1 MAGRSLT
8 VAAVAPIFANRRRNT
23 AGDASIPI
31 PCIATSLVKATPM
44 SLSRSEL
51 DQLKPST
58 RSVHAG
64 KGVNSGDARP
74 TASPIHVATA
84 FSYAESQM
92 LDDVFE
98 DNSKGY
104 VYSRYGNPTV
114 RSLEQA
120 VAVIEGCDEA
130 IAFSS
135 GMAAI
140 HAALIGVAEPGARIL
155 ASQDLY
161 GATHALLRTYFAN
174 IEMQTT
180 FVDILDLGAVRAAA
194 FDHQPAVILAESISN
209 PLIRVTDIAAI
220 AGIAHEV
227 GAKLIID
234 NTFASPI
241 IIQPASLGADLIVHS
256 TTKFIAGHGD
266 TTGGVIATSS
276 LIAGRIREQAKLFGA
291 IAGPFDAFLA
301 MRGLK
306 TLDLRMRQQSRNARV
321 IADALCRDA
330 RIDRVNYPGLTTP
343 VPEPLFESDARGA
356 LLSFEIAGAG
366 RSEVFTFMDALSLC
380 IPATTLGD
388 VYSLVLYPA
397 MSSHRSLT
405 PEQRHAIGIR
415 DNLVRMSVG
424 IEDVDDILADV
435 RKALAAALA

>member
-1 MAGRSLT
+1 MK
-8 VAAVAPIFANRRRNT
+8 AA
-23 AGDASIPI
+23 
-31 PCIATSLVKATPM
+31 PM
-44 SLSRSEL
+44 SLTRSDL

-58 RSVHAG
+58 RAVHAG
-64 KGVNSGDARP
+64 KDVDSGEARP

-84 FSYAESQM
+84 FSYDESRT

-114 RSLEQA
+114 RSLEHA
-120 VAVIEGCDEA
+120 IAVIEQCDEA
-130 IAFSS
+130 IAFAS

-140 HAALIGVAEPGARIL
+140 HAAIIGVAEPGSRIL

-161 GATHALLRTYFAN
+161 GATHALLRTHFAS
-174 IEMQTT
+174 IGMETT
-180 FVDILDLGAVRAAA
+180 FVDILDLDAVRAAA
-194 FDHQPAVILAESISN
+194 EETAPAVILAESISN

-220 AGIAHEV
+220 AAIAHDA
-227 GAKLIID
+227 GATLIID
-234 NTFASPI
+234 STFASPI
-241 IIQPASLGADLIVHS
+241 VIQPATIGADIVVHS

-276 LIAGRIREQAKLFGA
+276 PIAQGIREQAKLFGA

-306 TLDLRMRQQSRNARV
+306 TLDLRVRQQSCNARAV
-321 IADALCRDA
+321 AEALSCDP
-330 RIDRVNYPGLTTP
+330 RIERVNYPGLTMP
-343 VPEPLFESDARGA
+343 VPDALFVSDLRGA

-366 RSEVFTFMDALSLC
+366 RSQAFAFMDALSLC
-380 IPATTLGD
+380 VPATTLGD
-388 VYSLVLYPA
+388 VCSLVLYPA
-397 MSSHRSLT
+397 MSSHRSLS
-405 PEQRHAIGIR
+405 PAQRQAIGIR

-424 IEDVDDILADV
+424 IEDAGDIMADV
-435 RKALAAALA
+435 RKALAAALG

>member
-1 MAGRSLT
+1 M
-8 VAAVAPIFANRRRNT
+8 P
-23 AGDASIPI
+23 
-31 PCIATSLVKATPM
+31 
-44 SLSRSEL
+44 LSRSQL

-64 KGVNSGDARP
+64 KDIDSGEARP

-84 FSYAESQM
+84 FSYADSLM
-92 LDDVFE
+92 LDSVFE
-98 DNSKGY
+98 DNSRGY

-114 RSLEQA
+114 HSLEHA
-120 VAVIEGCDEA
+120 IAVIEQSEEA

-140 HAALIGVAEPGARIL
+140 HAAIAGVADPGSRIL

-161 GATHALLRTYFAN
+161 GATHALLRTHFAS
-174 IEMQTT
+174 IGMETT
-180 FVDILDLGAVRAAA
+180 FVDILDLDAVREAATA
-194 FDHQPAVILAESISN
+194 ISPAIILAESISN
-209 PLIRVTDIAAI
+209 PLIRVTDITAI
-220 AGIAHEV
+220 ATITHEV
-227 GAKLIID
+227 GATLIVD

-241 IIQPASLGADLIVHS
+241 VIQPATLGADIVVHS
-256 TTKFIAGHGD
+256 TTKFIGGHGD
-266 TTGGVIATSS
+266 TTGGVIATSTS
-276 LIAGRIREQAKLFGA
+276 MAHRIREQGKLFGA

-306 TLDLRMRQQSRNARV
+306 TLDLRVRQQSHNACTLATALSGDPRV
-321 IADALCRDA
+321 E
-330 RIDRVNYPGLTTP
+330 RVNYPGLGRS
-343 VPEPLFESDARGA
+343 VPDPLFVSDIRGA

-366 RSEVFTFMDALSLC
+366 RPEIFAFMDALSLC

-405 PEQRHAIGIR
+405 PEQRQTIGIH

-424 IEDVDDILADV
+424 IEDVNDILADV
-435 RKALAAALA
+435 RKALSVALG

>member
-1 MAGRSLT
+1 M
-8 VAAVAPIFANRRRNT
+8 P
-23 AGDASIPI
+23 
-31 PCIATSLVKATPM
+31 
-44 SLSRSEL
+44 LSRSQL
-51 DQLKPST
+51 DQLRPST
-58 RSVHAG
+58 RAVHAG
-64 KGVNSGDARP
+64 KGIDVAEARP

-84 FSYAESQM
+84 FSYPDAQM

-120 VAVIEGCDEA
+120 IAVVEQCEEA

-140 HAALIGVAEPGARIL
+140 HAAITGVAGPGAKIL

-161 GATHALLRTYFAN
+161 GATHALLRTHFAN
-174 IEMQTT
+174 VDMETH
-180 FVDILDLGAVRAAA
+180 FVDMLAVDAVREAATRIR
-194 FDHQPAVILAESISN
+194 PAVILAESISN
-209 PLIRVTDIAAI
+209 PLIRVTDIASVAAI
-220 AGIAHEV
+220 AQEV

-234 NTFASPI
+234 NTFASPVI
-241 IIQPASLGADLIVHS
+241 IRPATLGADLVVHS

-276 LIAGRIREQAKLFGA
+276 RIAGPIREQAKLFGA
-291 IAGPFDAFLA
+291 ITGPFDAFLA

-306 TLDLRMRQQSRNARV
+306 TLDLRVRKQSENAHE
-321 IADALCRDA
+321 IATALASDP
-330 RIDRVNYPGLTTP
+330 RIERVNYPGLDSP
-343 VPEPLFESDARGA
+343 VPEPLFLCNDRGA
-356 LLSFEIAGAG
+356 LFSFEIAGAG
-366 RSEVFTFMDALSLC
+366 RAEIFAFMDALALC

-405 PEQRHAIGIR
+405 SEQRHAIGIR

-424 IEDVDDILADV
+424 IEDSGDILADV
-435 RKALAAALA
+435 DQALTATMGKHVREQPLATEAQVV

>member
-1 MAGRSLT
+1 
-8 VAAVAPIFANRRRNT
+8 
-23 AGDASIPI
+23 
-31 PCIATSLVKATPM
+31 M

-51 DQLKPST
+51 DQLMPST
-58 RSVHAG
+58 RAVHAG
-64 KGVNSGDARP
+64 KGVDAAEARP

-84 FSYAESQM
+84 FSYPDARM

-98 DNSKGY
+98 DNSRGY

-120 VAVIEGCDEA
+120 IAVVEQCDEA
-130 IAFSS
+130 IAFAS

-140 HAALIGVAEPGARIL
+140 HAAITGVAGPGAKIL

-161 GATHALLRTYFAN
+161 GATHALLRTHFASIN
-174 IEMQTT
+174 METH
-180 FVDILDLGAVRAAA
+180 FVDMLDLDAVRDAATA
-194 FDHQPAVILAESISN
+194 IQPAIVLAESISN
-209 PLIRVTDIAAI
+209 PLIRVTDIAAV
-220 AGIAHEV
+220 AEIAH
-227 GAKLIID
+227 GAGARLIID
-234 NTFASPI
+234 NTFASPVI
-241 IIQPASLGADLIVHS
+241 IRPAALGADLVVHS

-276 LIAGRIREQAKLFGA
+276 RFAGPIREQAKLFGA
-291 IAGPFDAFLA
+291 VTGPFDAFLA
-301 MRGLK
+301 IRGLK
-306 TLDLRMRQQSRNARV
+306 TLDLRVRQQSRNARK
-321 IADALCRDA
+321 IATTLTQDS
-330 RIDRVNYPGLTTP
+330 RIERVNYPGLGSA
-343 VPEPLFESDARGA
+343 VPDPLFLCEDRGA

-366 RSEVFTFMDALSLC
+366 REEIFAFMDALKLC

-388 VYSLVLYPA
+388 VFSLVLYPA

-424 IEDVDDILADV
+424 IEDPRDILADV
-435 RKALAAALA
+435 SQALVTATG

>member
-1 MAGRSLT
+1 M
-8 VAAVAPIFANRRRNT
+8 P
-23 AGDASIPI
+23 
-31 PCIATSLVKATPM
+31 
-44 SLSRSEL
+44 LSRSEL

-64 KGVNSGDARP
+64 KGIETGGAQP

-84 FSYAESQM
+84 FSYPDSRM

-114 RSLEQA
+114 RSLEEAIA
-120 VAVIEGCDEA
+120 VVEQCDEA

-140 HAALIGVAEPGARIL
+140 HAAIIGVAQPGSRIL

-174 IEMQTT
+174 IAMETT
-180 FVDILDLGAVRAAA
+180 FVDILDLDAVRAAA
-194 FDHQPAVILAESISN
+194 NRIQPAVIIAESISN
-209 PLIRVTDIAAI
+209 PLIRVTDIAAV
-220 AGIAHEV
+220 AAIAHDID
-227 GAKLIID
+227 AKLIID

-241 IIQPASLGADLIVHS
+241 VIQPTTIGADIVVHS

-276 LIAGRIREQAKLFGA
+276 SIAHRIREQAKLFGA

-301 MRGLK
+301 IRGLK
-306 TLDLRMRQQSRNARV
+306 TLDLRMRQQSYNART
-321 IADALCRDA
+321 IAEALSSDS
-330 RIDRVNYPGLTTP
+330 RIERVNYPGLATS
-343 VPEPLFESDARGA
+343 VPEPLFVSDLRGA

-366 RSEVFTFMDALSLC
+366 RSEVFAFMDALSLC

-397 MSSHRSLT
+397 MSSHRGLSS
-405 PEQRHAIGIR
+405 EQRQDIGIR

-424 IEDVDDILADV
+424 IEDVDDILTDV
-435 RKALAAALA
+435 QKALAAALG